1 MRISQENKKYYGYEI
16 NKDGPDLVP
25 LQTKTQPKKLLFEKL
40 FPAQRDDDFL
50 IVAKKDDV
58 AVIDRFHGD
67 LIDLSPQLQAKLLAF
82 AHRSPVND
90 RVMRFWIER
99 DR

>member
-1 MRISQENKKYYGYEI
+1 M
-16 NKDGPDLVP
+16 
-25 LQTKTQPKKLLFEKL
+25 
-40 FPAQRDDDFL
+40 

-58 AVIDRFHGD
+58 PVIDRFHGD

>member
-1 MRISQENKKYYGYEI
+1 MTLSRFNRNSNRKNRPFGE
-16 NKDGPDLVP
+16 
-25 LQTKTQPKKLLFEKL
+25 LL
-40 FPAQRDDDFL
+40 PAQRNNDFL

-58 AVIDRFHGD
+58 AVVNRFDGD
-67 LIDLSPQLQAKLLAF
+67 LVDLSPQLQAKLLAF

-90 RVMRFWIER
+90 RVMRLWIER

>member
-1 MRISQENKKYYGYEI
+1 MRNAEVYEI
-16 NKDGPDLVP
+16 KIDKARACRARP
-25 LQTKTQPKKLLFEKL
+25 KTQPEKSLFEKL
-40 FPAQRDDDFL
+40 LPTQRDYNFL

-58 AVIDRFHGD
+58 AVVNRFDGD

-90 RVMRFWIER
+90 RVMRLWIER

>member
-1 MRISQENKKYYGYEI
+1 MRLGRKLN
-16 NKDGPDLVP
+16 
-25 LQTKTQPKKLLFEKL
+25 PKKAAPWKEL
-40 FPAQRDDDFL
+40 FPAQRDNDFL

-58 AVIDRFHGD
+58 AVVNRFDGD
-67 LIDLSPQLQAKLLAF
+67 LIDLIAQLQAKLLAF

>member
-1 MRISQENKKYYGYEI
+1 MEEREI
-16 NKDGPDLVP
+16 LGFEIRTDGPDIVRLGR
-25 LQTKTQPKKLLFEKL
+25 KLNQKIAPWKEL

-58 AVIDRFHGD
+58 AVVNRFDGD
-67 LIDLSPQLQAKLLAF
+67 LIDLIAQLQAKLLAF

>member
-1 MRISQENKKYYGYEI
+1 MRNAKVMRSRPT
-16 NKDGPDLVP
+16 GPRYCDVRP
-25 LQTKTQPKKLLFEKL
+25 ETQPENCPFGEL
-40 FPAQRDDDFL
+40 FPAQRDNDFL

-58 AVIDRFHGD
+58 AVVNRFDGD

>member
-1 MRISQENKKYYGYEI
+1 VRLGRKLNRKK
-16 NKDGPDLVP
+16 PAP
-25 LQTKTQPKKLLFEKL
+25 WKKLL
-40 FPAQRDDDFL
+40 PAQRDNDFL
-50 IVAKKDDV
+50 IVAKKDDL
-58 AVIDRFHGD
+58 AVVNRFDGD

-90 RVMRFWIER
+90 RIMRFWIER